1 MNYLGNILSADQYF
15 VLVEGAYPGTD
26 VTDAAAMKLPAI
38 TLKNDFIA
46 GILEMK
52 LPESKS
58 EALAVLRNT
67 SEQFSTMG
75 HVPLKNKNDVYERFK
90 KAIDAKYS
98 SLKLEAEE
106 KDRILFQAKI
116 DTLGSSPERQKLLTN
131 EKNDIR
137 KQMDALGKEII
148 QMENNLGFFAR
159 SKGADQ
165 LRKEV
170 EGKVQVLQ
178 SKIDG
183 LKKKLKL
190 IPHE

>member
-1 MNYLGNILSADQYF
+1 
-15 VLVEGAYPGTD
+15 
-26 VTDAAAMKLPAI
+26 
-38 TLKNDFIA
+38 
-46 GILEMK
+46 
-52 LPESKS
+52 
-58 EALAVLRNT
+58 
-67 SEQFSTMG
+67 MG

-90 KAIDAKYS
+90 KAMDSKYS
-98 SLKLEAEE
+98 SLKLEADE

-116 DTLGSSPERQKLLTN
+116 DTLGSSPERQKLFTN
-131 EKNDIR
+131 EKNEIR

-178 SKIDG
+178 QR
-183 LKKKLKL
+183 LMA
-190 IPHE
+190 

>member
-1 MNYLGNILSADQYF
+1 MQ
-15 VLVEGAYPGTD
+15 
-26 VTDAAAMKLPAI
+26 LP
-38 TLKNDFIA
+38 D
-46 GILEMK
+46 
-52 LPESKS
+52 SKS

-98 SLKLEAEE
+98 SLKLEADE

-137 KQMDALGKEII
+137 KQMYALGKEII

-170 EGKVQVLQ
+170 EGKVQALQ
-178 SKIDG
+178 TKIDG

>member
-1 MNYLGNILSADQYF
+1 MQ
-15 VLVEGAYPGTD
+15 
-26 VTDAAAMKLPAI
+26 
-38 TLKNDFIA
+38 
-46 GILEMK
+46 

-98 SLKLEAEE
+98 SLKLEADE

-178 SKIDG
+178 TKIDG

>member
-1 MNYLGNILSADQYF
+1 MQ
-15 VLVEGAYPGTD
+15 
-26 VTDAAAMKLPAI
+26 
-38 TLKNDFIA
+38 
-46 GILEMK
+46 

-67 SEQFSTMG
+67 SEQFSKMG

-90 KAIDAKYS
+90 KAIDEKYS
-98 SLKLEAEE
+98 SLKLEADE

-116 DTLGSSPERQKLLTN
+116 DTLGSSPDRQKLLTN
-131 EKNDIR
+131 EKNEIR

-178 SKIDG
+178 TKIDG